1 MKNLIEY
8 KIKVKTVNNNIK
20 SFLSKLSRKEKL
32 KKLLCV
38 IKFLKLLYKSA
49 STIMLTIGIK
59 MPILKISK
67 RELNNIN
74 KVRKKI
80 LSIPVSLIIS
90 NNFFKLK
97 NIQLFFFNRS
107 TILKRINN

>member
-38 IKFLKLLYKSA
+38 I
-49 STIMLTIGIK
+49 
-59 MPILKISK
+59 
-67 RELNNIN
+67 
-74 KVRKKI
+74 
-80 LSIPVSLIIS
+80 
-90 NNFFKLK
+90 
-97 NIQLFFFNRS
+97 
-107 TILKRINN
+107 